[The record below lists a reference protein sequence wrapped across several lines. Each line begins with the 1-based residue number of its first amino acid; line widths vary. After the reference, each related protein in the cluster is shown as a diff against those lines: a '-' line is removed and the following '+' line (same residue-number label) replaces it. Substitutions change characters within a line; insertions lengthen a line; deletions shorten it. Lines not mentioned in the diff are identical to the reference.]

1 MRSLDLGD
9 PLLLDQSLVVSASA
23 GSGKTFTLTVIVTA
37 NLGREDLRP
46 YEVLATTFSEASAA
60 DLRERLLRP
69 LDLLATLDEQAWR
82 GFLPQLAAP
91 DAKAIEAFL
100 KALPLAARLRNSA
113 GEVAQAARHWR
124 GVAWAGSPAKARAFW
139 RRTRREAELLQVS
152 TIHSLAM
159 RLLSRGAGAPDTIR
173 DVTHP
178 ALLRLLRQ
186 TLRETLT
193 LPGEHPDQVP
203 ARLLLAWAERNWEE
217 LSRGHDN
224 HRDALGHLDPE
235 DPAPLR
241 GTLLAAL
248 ALAERALAPF
258 AANPTA
264 ALDSA
269 SSQRRHFKALNI
281 LPVPAAGA
289 DLAARLRWAEAQ
301 SRRVAAEKGYY
312 TDSFREA
319 MAAFQPVTDALEAWL
334 RCLLVDALGRFELRK
349 DEQAQ
354 ATFGDLVRRALQG
367 LRDGV
372 MEGLAPK
379 LLLVDEYQ
387 DTSRAQDAFLA
398 ALGAAR
404 SVRVGD
410 VKQAIYG
417 FRGGDPDLLRDH
429 LIAAGDHAFRLPTN
443 FRSTP
448 QVVALANRFVD
459 EVWPRLAPDLG
470 DLDGRQEFASSE
482 VMPVGLVR
490 TQAVGSR
497 ADLPA
502 LAGWIAGLSREA
514 GWQQCLGSPAKSGA
528 RRRTLLLK
536 QRTRLPALLQRLK
549 QQGIQPYVVANSGF
563 WDSPGVRLVMAA
575 LESVAHPERPLP
587 CAALLRQVVGLS
599 DDELTRL
606 ATSREGRPGLPGLGQ
621 LDPESLPATH
631 RAAAHWLVA
640 LRQGS
645 TQELAGRLLHQGSVL
660 AALAALRVHGAMEP
674 LRARR
679 NLAALL
685 AMLIDLPASPA
696 VAYALLEDERA
707 GLERGDLPAS
717 ADEADLLIQT
727 VHGSK
732 GLEYDDVILPLL
744 NAQPRPFRRGDLR
757 TRPGTGELLLAWKL
771 GNTQGRAYREL
782 KPLVEARQRRDD
794 LNLLYVAL
802 TRARERLCLLLQEPK
817 DTKPPAEAKTWAQWG
832 QHLAE
837 AHPELELLL
846 EAPKPAASAP
856 VAPAPLES
864 PPLRAAL
871 SPVAALDTHTL
882 PSEAGAK
889 ARQEGE
895 AIHAFLRDLLVRWE
909 DPAALAACLAAAP
922 KVAQARENA
931 LRFLAQFEARG
942 WRHLRRRTE
951 LPLASAAASG
961 ATGRADLVVWDG
973 DGLRLL
979 DFKHSRTFGVEE
991 LAEYRLQLS
1000 RYAEVLSAREGLPVE
1015 AWLVALR
1022 SGEWVRVSGVG

>member
-9 PLLLDQSLVVSASA
+9 PLLLEQSLVVSASA

-69 LDLLATLDEQAWR
+69 LDLLATLDEPAWR
-82 GFLPQLAAP
+82 GFLPLLAVP
-91 DAKAIEAFL
+91 EPKAMEAFL
-100 KALPLAARLRNSA
+100 KALPLAKRPRQSA
-113 GEVAQAARHWR
+113 GEVAQAAQHWR

-186 TLRETLT
+186 TLREALT
-193 LPGEHPDQVP
+193 LPAEHPDQVP

-224 HRDALGHLDPE
+224 HRDALGHLEPE

-241 GTLLAAL
+241 EQLLAAL
-248 ALAERALAPF
+248 TLAERGLAPF
-258 AANPTA
+258 AANPA
-264 ALDSA
+264 SA
-269 SSQRRHFKALNI
+269 QEPTSSQRRHFKASNI

-289 DLAARLRWAEAQ
+289 DLAARLRWAEGQ
-301 SRRVAAEKGYY
+301 SRRVAADKGYY
-312 TDSFREA
+312 ADSFRAA

-334 RCLLVDALGRFELRK
+334 RCLLVDALQRFELRK

-387 DTSRAQDAFLA
+387 DTSRSQDAFLA

-404 SVRVGD
+404 VVRVGD

-429 LIAAGDHAFRLPTN
+429 LLAAGDRAFRLPTN

-448 QVVALANRFVD
+448 PVVALANRYVD

-470 DLDGRQEFASSE
+470 ELDGRQEAASTES
-482 VMPVGLVR
+482 MPVGLVR
-490 TQAVGSR
+490 TQAPGSR

-502 LAGWIAGLSREA
+502 LSGWIAGLSREA
-514 GWQQCLGSPAKSGA
+514 GWQQCLGSPAQPGA

-575 LESVAHPERPLP
+575 LEAVAHPERPLP
-587 CAALLRQVVGLS
+587 CVALLRQLVGLS
-599 DDELTRL
+599 DGELTRL
-606 ATSREGRPGLPGLGQ
+606 ATSKEGRPGLPGLGQ
-621 LDPESLPATH
+621 LDPEGLPEAQ
-631 RAAAHWLVA
+631 RAAARWLVA
-640 LRQGS
+640 LRQAS
-645 TQELAGRLLHQGSVL
+645 TQELAGRLLDQGSVL

-685 AMLIDLPASPA
+685 AMLLDLPASPA

-707 GLERGDLPAS
+707 GLERGDLPA
-717 ADEADLLIQT
+717 AAEADLLIQT

-732 GLEYDDVILPLL
+732 GLEYDDVLLPLL
-744 NAQPRPFRRGDLR
+744 HAQPRPFRRGDLR

-817 DTKPPAEAKTWAQWG
+817 DTKPPAEAKTWAQFG
-832 QHLAE
+832 QHLAD
-837 AHPELELLL
+837 AHPALELLL
-846 EAPKPAASAP
+846 AAPQPATPAA
-856 VAPAPLES
+856 VAPTLLAA

-871 SPVAALDTHTL
+871 PPLEPLDGQAQ
-882 PSEAGAK
+882 PSEAGTK
-889 ARQEGE
+889 ARLEGE
-895 AIHAFLRDLLVRWE
+895 AVHAFLRDLLVRWE
-909 DPAALAACLAAAP
+909 DPQALAACLAAAP

-951 LPLASAAASG
+951 LPLAGAAASG

-973 DGLRLL
+973 GCLRLL
-979 DFKHSRTFGVEE
+979 DFKHSRTFGEEE
-991 LAEYRLQLS
+991 LAEYRQQLS
-1000 RYAEVLSAREGLPVE
+1000 RYAAVLSAREGLPVE

-1022 SGEWVRVSGVG
+1022 SGEWVRVSPV